1 MGTRNWVVFW
11 SAARSQVGGWLV
23 WRDAIAVVYLY
34 AELKKKNP
42 SGKTRALVNLCVCL
56 GLYYD
61 LDIVVYFYYVE

>member
-1 MGTRNWVVFW
+1 
-11 SAARSQVGGWLV
+11 VGGWLV